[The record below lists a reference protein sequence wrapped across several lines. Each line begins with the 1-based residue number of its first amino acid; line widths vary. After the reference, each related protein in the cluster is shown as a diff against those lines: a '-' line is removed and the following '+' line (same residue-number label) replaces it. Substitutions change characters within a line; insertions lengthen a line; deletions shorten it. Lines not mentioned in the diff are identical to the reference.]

1 MPTLETPTSTST
13 ESSPSVSWQDEMRRN
28 AIRWTGTIVAPESG
42 EYRVGYVSHG
52 GARIWLSN
60 QQIVYDWTWH
70 DAPSMVTGAITLEAN
85 RKYPIKVE
93 AFQFGEQ
100 GDQHLVWSVPSQ
112 RGDDAVEAAR
122 QADVVVFV
130 GGLSARIEGEE
141 MRVNAPGFAGG
152 DRTSIDLPAP
162 QQQLLERVHATGK
175 PVVLVLMNGSALG
188 VNWADEHLP
197 AIVEAWY
204 PGGQGGAAVASLL
217 AGDYSPA
224 GRLPV
229 TFYKSV
235 DQLPA
240 FTDYSMAG
248 RTYRYF
254 DGEPLYAFGHGLS
267 FTTFKY
273 DNARVSRSKIK
284 ASDEVI
290 VSVDVTNTG
299 KMSSDEVVQLYLSH
313 EGVKGA
319 PIRSLQGFER
329 ISLAAGEK
337 KTVEFK
343 LRDRALSIV
352 DEQGVRRVQP
362 GKVNVWVGGGQP
374 VTRKGV
380 LAVAG
385 AQTQFSLMSSAV
397 LPL

>member
-1 MPTLETPTSTST
+1 
-13 ESSPSVSWQDEMRRN
+13 
-28 AIRWTGTIVAPESG
+28 
-42 EYRVGYVSHG
+42 
-52 GARIWLSN
+52 
-60 QQIVYDWTWH
+60 
-70 DAPSMVTGAITLEAN
+70 
-85 RKYPIKVE
+85 VE

-100 GDQHLVWSVPSQ
+100 GEQHLVWSVPSQ

-122 QADVVVFV
+122 QADLVVFV

-152 DRTSIDLPAP
+152 DRTSIDLPGP
-162 QQQLLERVHATGK
+162 QQRLLERVHATGK

-188 VNWADEHLP
+188 VNWADEHVP
-197 AIVEAWY
+197 AILEAWY
-204 PGGQGGAAVASLL
+204 PGGEGGTAVASLL

-254 DGEPLYAFGHGLS
+254 DGEALYPFGHGLS
-267 FTTFKY
+267 YTTFKY
-273 DNARVSRSKIK
+273 ANARVSRSQVK
-284 ASDEVI
+284 ADEEVT
-290 VSVDVTNTG
+290 VSVEVTNTG
-299 KMSSDEVVQLYLSH
+299 KIESDEVVQLYLSN
-313 EGVKGA
+313 EGLKGA
-319 PIRSLQGFER
+319 PVRALQGFER
-329 ISLAAGEK
+329 ISLAPGAK

-343 LRDRALSIV
+343 LRDRALSVV

-362 GKVNVWVGGGQP
+362 GRVNVWIGGGQP
-374 VTRKGV
+374 VARKGAS
-380 LAVAG
+380 AVAG
-385 AQTQFSLMSSAV
+385 TRTQFNVTTSAA